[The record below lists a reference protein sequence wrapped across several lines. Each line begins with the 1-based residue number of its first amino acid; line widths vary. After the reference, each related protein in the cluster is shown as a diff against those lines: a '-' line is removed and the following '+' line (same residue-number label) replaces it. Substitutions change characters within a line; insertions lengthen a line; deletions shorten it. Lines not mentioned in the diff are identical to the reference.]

1 MLLGSKLDDLQ
12 GGTVSEGPT
21 CPRARARE
29 PDVATTYRQ
38 PTDNLCSRRTCETST
53 ERILMKVTAME
64 SSRRRL
70 HDQATQRGRARAVQT
85 GAEQK
90 ARNLSHWTEL
100 APDKI
105 ATDQVR

>member
-29 PDVATTYRQ
+29 PDASSGYHQVIIR
-38 PTDNLCSRRTCETST
+38 LCSRRTCETST

-64 SSRRRL
+64 SARRRL
-70 HDQATQRGRARAVQT
+70 HDQAMHALGRSGVVALPGLPATGRRG
-85 GAEQK
+85 G
-90 ARNLSHWTEL
+90 
-100 APDKI
+100 P
-105 ATDQVR
+105 